1 MEIGHISQL
10 HSVLAAGGAIVRK
23 EFYPDRRESCCVCS
37 LRGTVQRLI
46 KRVAELERKQA
57 GIEGKFAKIWGSGE
71 KGKSS

>member
-10 HSVLAAGGAIVRK
+10 HSVLAK
-23 EFYPDRRESCCVCS
+23 ECYPNRSESCCVCS

-57 GIEGKFAKIWGSGE
+57 MIEGKFAKIWGSGE
-71 KGKSS
+71 KGKSP

>member
-10 HSVLAAGGAIVRK
+10 HSVLAK
-23 EFYPDRRESCCVCS
+23 ECYPDRRESCCVCS

-57 GIEGKFAKIWGSGE
+57 GIEGRLDGRTE
-71 KGKSS
+71 V

>member
-1 MEIGHISQL
+1 MQADKDIVTNCIE
-10 HSVLAAGGAIVRK
+10 LAARY
-23 EFYPDRRESCCVCS
+23 EFYPDRRGSCCVCS

-71 KGKSS
+71 KGITP

>member
-1 MEIGHISQL
+1 MQADKDIVTNCIE
-10 HSVLAAGGAIVRK
+10 LAARY

-57 GIEGKFAKIWGSGE
+57 GIEGKLGKLE
-71 KGKSS
+71 KQSPPRGDS